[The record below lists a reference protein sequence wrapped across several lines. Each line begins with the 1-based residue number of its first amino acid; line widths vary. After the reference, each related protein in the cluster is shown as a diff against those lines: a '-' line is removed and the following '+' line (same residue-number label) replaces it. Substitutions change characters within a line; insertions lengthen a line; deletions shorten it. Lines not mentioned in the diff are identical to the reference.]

1 MSTPEAK
8 TPSAST
14 SRGRFIKRAVWAGVL
29 IIALLLGLWWLERT
43 PQTPPETPPPA
54 PIADAAPPPLPRGA
68 PPMPSAAEVEASIA
82 EPPSDGEDTPAA
94 PERTSAP
101 ALVDAAERA
110 DDAPPPAE
118 GSPRL
123 VLGRDSAAPAEPVAA
138 AGEPRTSTRDIK
150 PSANAQVSTGAAPAK
165 APAEAKAPDAAKAQ
179 VTDGYLVQL
188 GVFVSPDNARALHDK
203 VEALGI
209 PTRIE
214 SRVVV
219 GPFRN
224 RVQAKEARE
233 KLRTSGL
240 GKGLVLPSR

>member
-1 MSTPEAK
+1 MSKPTKETPV
-8 TPSAST
+8 AST
-14 SRGRFIKRAVWAGVL
+14 ARGTFLKRAAWAGVL
-29 IIALLLGLWWLERT
+29 IAALLAGLMWLERS
-43 PQTPPETPPPA
+43 PPA
-54 PIADAAPPPLPRGA
+54 PPEASRPASIADVAPPRDPLPRGA
-68 PPMPSAAEVEASIA
+68 PPMPSAAEVEDRVAGQRQ
-82 EPPSDGEDTPAA
+82 DGEDMPAA
-94 PERTSAP
+94 PELTSAP
-101 ALVDAAERA
+101 LVADAPERV
-110 DDAPPPAE
+110 DDTPPPAA

-123 VLGRDSAAPAEPVAA
+123 VLGGDSAPTAEQADASAEPPPAA
-138 AGEPRTSTRDIK
+138 PDAK
-150 PSANAQVSTGAAPAK
+150 PSAGAPAPTNE
-165 APAEAKAPDAAKAQ
+165 APEKAPDTKKAA

-224 RVQAKEARE
+224 RAQAKEARE